1 MTELTAAIPI
11 VEAQASASNDTEGIL
26 PLPRVGSP
34 SSFQEMIKLSDYT
47 KGFSIGSI
55 VGYVRG
61 ELNFITPAA
70 NADYIEGKEDNWN
83 NLVSII
89 RQLDK
94 EDKENTIKNLYDMLK
109 SNQV

>member
-11 VEAQASASNDTEGIL
+11 VEAQASASNDTESIL
-26 PLPRVGSP
+26 PLPEVRSP
-34 SSFQEMIKLSDYT
+34 FIQEVIKVSDYT
-47 KGFSIGSI
+47 KWFSIGSI

-89 RQLDK
+89 RQLDE
-94 EDKENTIKNLYDMLK
+94 EDKESTIKNLYSMLK